1 MMVEG
6 KEIWV
11 LDTSMDGE
19 GSTVNCKV
27 VSEVSTSIGISPES
41 TDDKKRS
48 FEERPVFDV
57 CSGSGFS
64 E

>member
-1 MMVEG
+1 MRVGG
-6 KEIWV
+6 KETEV

-27 VSEVSTSIGISPES
+27 LSEVSASVGVSPES

-48 FEERPVFDV
+48 FEEKPEFDV
-57 CSGSGFS
+57 RSDSGLS